1 MSAICSTPKL
11 CGRITDLRTF
21 FMGPGRE
28 YKSSW
33 FSDVPYWLL
42 QGGASHLLGFNEAE
56 WPGRT
61 NVSPTIAQAIPY
73 Y

>member
-1 MSAICSTPKL
+1 MNAICSTSKL

-21 FMGPGRE
+21 FMRPSRE

-33 FSDVPYWLL
+33 FSDVSYWLL
-42 QGGASHLLGFNEAE
+42 QGGASHLLGFNVAE
-56 WPGRT
+56 RPGRA
-61 NVSPTIAQAIPY
+61 NFSPTIAQAIPY